1 MPRTFEEAKELVLKD
16 LAERVPDNG
25 MEAQWIRAQISAVKS
40 MTEESMHEALEPP
53 TIENPAT
60 TGWDE
65 RRSAAESIQ
74 AKMTPATT
82 AAGRGKRG
90 GRATRGRRTRN
101 RRVNRKK
108 TRRT

>member
-16 LAERVPDNG
+16 LAERKPQNG
-25 MEAQWIRAQISAVKS
+25 MEMQWIRAQISAAKS

-60 TGWDE
+60 TGWDA
-65 RRSAAESIQ
+65 RRSAAEAIQ

-82 AAGRGKRG
+82 PAG
-90 GRATRGRRTRN
+90 GRKQRVNRKKTRRTRN